1 MIVDGQTGDVKTYI
15 CEDYFPL
22 ETMRKKNRES
32 IYLDGIENVEDGTL
46 TYTDELITKVKQSFG
61 VNLEKKVKF
70 DDIDHTASLLF
81 EKSLKGIHKIYKE

>member
-1 MIVDGQTGDVKTYI
+1 MVDGETGDVKTYI

-22 ETMRKKNRES
+22 EEMRKKNRES

-61 VNLEKKVKF
+61 VNLEKKVNF
-70 DDIDHTASLLF
+70 NDIDHTASF
-81 EKSLKGIHKIYKE
+81 IIREIIERNQ